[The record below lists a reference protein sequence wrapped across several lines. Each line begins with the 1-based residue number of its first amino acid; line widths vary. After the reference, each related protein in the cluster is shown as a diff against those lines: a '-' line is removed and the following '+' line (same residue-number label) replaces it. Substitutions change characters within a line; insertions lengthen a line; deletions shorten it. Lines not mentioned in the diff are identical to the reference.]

1 MHQKIG
7 PEHPLYTHI
16 EAIGILTEAYT
27 RVMREQ
33 LRSDG
38 FDLLDTCSVIVT
50 VYSKLIANHVAVLVY
65 TGAKHRKL
73 DEDEMHK
80 ILVKTLDEIHTTM
93 KLMSSEKLLET
104 IAKDEVGT
112 NGK

>member
-16 EAIGILTEAYT
+16 EAISIVTEAST
-27 RVMREQ
+27 RVIRKRLQ
-33 LRSDG
+33 SDG
-38 FDLLDTCSVIVT
+38 FDLLDICSIIVT
-50 VYSKLIANHVAVLVY
+50 VYSKLIANHIAVLVY

-80 ILVKTLDEIHTTM
+80 ILVKMLDEIHSIM

-104 IAKDEVGT
+104 IAKDEVET
-112 NGK
+112 DGK